1 MIDIKGKKVL
11 HTICIKISNAYN
23 DIYVFK
29 SGHIVSADI
38 EKPFL
43 ITLSDSQIKLF
54 KDLVGEFKILHIF
67 DLKGF
72 KKSLKDSIS
81 NDKEKDDKETSEK
94 TDKSILIENTYTVEL
109 TSSENKKILD
119 KLEEWVN
126 NLNKVGSWE
135 NFILSDNESDNMKLI
150 LSLFKDNNYI
160 NFKPKDTDDS
170 PEIILTKSLLPLV
183 SEKNYTQ
190 LSYSSIKLDSNLFL
204 IIFNFHFELFDL
216 FMFHYY
222 IPIKS

>member
-1 MIDIKGKKVL
+1 MIDIKEKKAL
-11 HTICIKISNAYN
+11 HAICIKISNAYN

-38 EKPFL
+38 EKPFM
-43 ITLSDSQIKLF
+43 ITLSDSQVKLF
-54 KDLVGEFKILHIF
+54 KNLVGEFKILHIF
-67 DLKGF
+67 DLKEF
-72 KKSLKDSIS
+72 KKSLKDSIT
-81 NDKEKDDKETSEK
+81 NEKEDSEK
-94 TDKSILIENTYTVEL
+94 NKKNSLIENTYTIEL
-109 TSSENKKILD
+109 KSSENKKILD
-119 KLEEWVN
+119 KLDEWVN

-135 NFILSDNESDNMKLI
+135 EFILSDNESDNAKLLI
-150 LSLFKDNNYI
+150 SLFKDNNYV

-190 LSYSSIKLDSNLFL
+190 LSYASIKLESNLFL

-222 IPIKS
+222 VPIKS